1 MSRKWIALASSM
13 VSVAFVVTGLALAA
27 DDEGPLHGLM
37 EKVNKNN
44 NSIKKA
50 IRTPVA
56 FKKAGNGK
64 EVATQAEDLVKLAK
78 KAKEITDAAK
88 KAKDVPNAIETWNTL
103 MDALIKSGDEVA
115 VAANKGDYLAAK
127 AAHKTMTA
135 KCTACHEKF
144 RIEDAEDKP

>member
-1 MSRKWIALASSM
+1 MFA
-13 VSVAFVVTGLALAA
+13 VAFVATSISIAA

-37 EKVNKNN
+37 EMVNKDNN
-44 NSIKKA
+44 AIKKA
-50 IRTPVA
+50 VRTPVA

-78 KAKEITDAAK
+78 KAKDITDAAK
-88 KAKDVPNAIETWNTL
+88 KAKDVPNAVETWKTL

-115 VAANKGDYLAAK
+115 DAASKGDYQAAK

-135 KCTACHEKF
+135 KCAACHEKF
-144 RIEDAEDKP
+144 RIEDADGK